1 MMEQFI
7 YSTFWQER
15 AQQGNPFSADECSCY
30 GYNVYDDILENGSWR
45 EFVLLLFKKGV
56 KPNQREAELFDKLA
70 LFLAN
75 PGPRDPSVHAAMCSA
90 VSKTTAT
97 AVLTSALVVGGGLL
111 GGGHEVPF
119 VMEQFSLWREKGIP
133 PVIDNP
139 EQESVDVWLPF
150 EHVPGFDP
158 NEDDL
163 SRPIRQGLKVMAG
176 LSARGFLAWL
186 EKNRSEL
193 EGKIGY
199 PVSKSGL
206 AAAAFLDL
214 GVEPYIAEQCYM
226 MLRLPG
232 VIAHAHDQHQQG
244 YRKFPFFEDSLQLLD
259 DPGEF
264 KG

>member
-1 MMEQFI
+1 MENFI
-7 YSTFWQER
+7 YSTFWQEN
-15 AQQGNPFSADECSCY
+15 AQQGNPFSAEECICY
-30 GYNVYDDILENGSWR
+30 GYNVYDDILENGGCR
-45 EFVLLLFKKGV
+45 EFVLLLFKKG
-56 KPNQREAELFDKLA
+56 KRPAQWEIELFDKLA

-90 VSKTTAT
+90 VSQTTAA

-119 VMEQFSLWREKGIP
+119 VMEQFVLWREQGIP
-133 PVIDNP
+133 STIDIP
-139 EQESVDVWLPF
+139 EQDCIDAWLPF

-158 NEDDL
+158 NEDSL
-163 SRPIRQGLKVMAG
+163 SRPIKQGLNVLAG
-176 LSARGFLAWL
+176 LSNVGTLGWL
-186 EKNRSEL
+186 KNNQPEL
-193 EGKIGY
+193 QEKIGY
-199 PVSKSGL
+199 PLAKSGL

-214 GVEPYIAEQCYM
+214 GIEPYIAEQCYM

-244 YRKFPFFEDSLQLLD
+244 YRKFPFFQDSLQLQD